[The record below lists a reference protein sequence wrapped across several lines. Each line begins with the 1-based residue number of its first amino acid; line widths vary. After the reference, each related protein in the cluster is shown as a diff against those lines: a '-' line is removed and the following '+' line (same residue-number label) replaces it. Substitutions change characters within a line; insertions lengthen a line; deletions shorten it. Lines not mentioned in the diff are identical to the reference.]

1 MIDVILDSLKDS
13 LSVFVFVFITYIVLS
28 FFESKLV
35 NKLRKGNGVNPFFA
49 SLFGLIPQCGVSVI
63 AADLYSKKYLSIG
76 SLIAL
81 FLACSDEGIIILL
94 TSNRALVAI
103 PLILSKLIIGVSVG
117 FFIDLLIKKNLV
129 VKDKSK
135 SEENVT
141 NIECNCVYCVVE
153 EEDEITGF
161 DIHVWYP
168 FIRSLK
174 IVGVVFSLNLL
185 FGLIVYLIG
194 ENNIHAFLEFNKYLA
209 PLFSTIIGLIP
220 NCASSIIITNLYVNS
235 AISFGSLLSGLLV
248 NAGMGMLIIFKRRDM
263 IKDNIIVLSI
273 LIVTSILFGYI
284 ASFIIGF

>member
-94 TSNRALVAI
+94 TSSRALAAI

-141 NIECNCVYCVVE
+141 NIECNCAYCVVE
-153 EEDEITGF
+153 EEEEITRF
-161 DIHVWYP
+161 DIHIWYP

-174 IVGVVFSLNLL
+174 IVGVVFLLNLL
-185 FGLIVYLIG
+185 FGFVVYLIG
-194 ENNIHAFLEFNKYLA
+194 ENNIHTFLEFNKYLS
-209 PLFSTIIGLIP
+209 PLFATIIGLIP